1 VGSDLGWRELK
12 APMTIPGASVPAAS
26 VPGAVGRRF
35 GAWLGFGAALAISG
49 AATAQAQ
56 PVCSF
61 LLPVGGSGDPVVSK
75 RVGPG
80 RLLGR
85 TNWNTDFIVDRPFSS
100 YRFFFT
106 ATSTDPA
113 TYPVRGYM
121 IFTDRTSLRL
131 FDVTISPPEGT
142 GRMFG
147 PFPTIP
153 GRRTS
158 LMNFHIGSSS
168 QPGALG
174 FSYRISVQGC
184 N

>member
-1 VGSDLGWRELK
+1 MAGLIAAIALG
-12 APMTIPGASVPAAS
+12 T
-26 VPGAVGRRF
+26 
-35 GAWLGFGAALAISG
+35 ALP
-49 AATAQAQ
+49 AQAQ
-56 PVCSF
+56 TCTF
-61 LLPVGGSGDPVVSK
+61 LQPLGGGPDPVVAK
-75 RVGPG
+75 QVGPG

-85 TNWNTDFIVDRPFSS
+85 TNWNTDFVVDRPFSS

-106 ATSTDPA
+106 ATSTDKA
-113 TYPVRGYM
+113 TYPVQGFM
-121 IFTDRTSLRL
+121 IFTDRDSLRL
-131 FDVTISPPEGT
+131 FNVNLTPPQGT

-147 PFPTIP
+147 PFPSIP

-158 LMNFHIGSSS
+158 LMNFKIGAST

>member
-1 VGSDLGWRELK
+1 MA
-12 APMTIPGASVPAAS
+12 APMTRPDASVPAAS
-26 VPGAVGRRF
+26 VALALGRKL
-35 GAWLGFGAALAISG
+35 GAWLGLGAALAVSG
-49 AATAQAQ
+49 ATAAQAQ
-56 PVCSF
+56 PVCTF
-61 LLPVGGSGDPVVSK
+61 LLPVGGSGDPVVAK

-113 TYPVRGYM
+113 TYPVRGSM

-184 N
+184 T

>member
-1 VGSDLGWRELK
+1 M
-12 APMTIPGASVPAAS
+12 APSLTRFLRPAAA
-26 VPGAVGRRF
+26 GLA
-35 GAWLGFGAALAISG
+35 LGAALVLATPL
-49 AATAQAQ
+49 AARAQ
-56 PVCSF
+56 PNCTF
-61 LLPVGGSGDPVVSK
+61 LLPLGGSGDPVVSK

-85 TNWNTDFIVDRPFSS
+85 NNWNTDFVVDRPFTS

-106 ATSTDPA
+106 ATSTDKA
-113 TYPVRGYM
+113 TYPVQGFM
-121 IFTDRTSLRL
+121 IFTDRDSLRL
-131 FDVTISPPEGT
+131 FNVTLSPPEGT

-147 PFPTIP
+147 PFPSIP

-158 LMNFHIGSSS
+158 LMNFKIGASS

-184 N
+184 NG

>member
-1 VGSDLGWRELK
+1 
-12 APMTIPGASVPAAS
+12 MTPSTTQRAGASRV
-26 VPGAVGRRF
+26 AV
-35 GAWLGFGAALAISG
+35 AALIAAIALG
-49 AATAQAQ
+49 TTAPASAQ
-56 PVCSF
+56 DTCSF
-61 LLPVGGSGDPVVSK
+61 LMPLGGGTDPVVSK
-75 RVGPG
+75 QVGPG

-85 TNWNTDFIVDRPFSS
+85 TNWNTDFIVDRPFTS

-106 ATSTDPA
+106 ATSTDKA
-113 TYPVRGYM
+113 TYPVQGFM
-121 IFTDRTSLRL
+121 IFTDRDSLRL
-131 FDVTISPPEGT
+131 FNVNLTPPQGT

-147 PFPTIP
+147 PFPSIP

-158 LMNFHIGSSS
+158 LMNFKIGASS

>member
-1 VGSDLGWRELK
+1 MNNGSPVTR
-12 APMTIPGASVPAAS
+12 PVF
-26 VPGAVGRRF
+26 GRTF
-35 GAWLGFGAALAISG
+35 GAWLGIGAAVALGWATTAK
-49 AATAQAQ
+49 AA
-56 PVCSF
+56 PVCTF
-61 LLPVGGSGDPVVSK
+61 LKPLGGSGDPVVSK

-85 TNWNTDFIVDRPFSS
+85 TNWNTDFIVDRPFTS

-147 PFPTIP
+147 PFPAIP

>member
-1 VGSDLGWRELK
+1 
-12 APMTIPGASVPAAS
+12 
-26 VPGAVGRRF
+26 
-35 GAWLGFGAALAISG
+35 
-49 AATAQAQ
+49 
-56 PVCSF
+56 
-61 LLPVGGSGDPVVSK
+61 LPLGGSGDPVVSK

-85 TNWNTDFIVDRPFSS
+85 NNWNTDFVVDQPFSS

-121 IFTDRTSLRL
+121 IFTDRASLRL
-131 FDVTISPPEGT
+131 FDVTISPPVGT
-142 GRMFG
+142 GRQFG
-147 PFPTIP
+147 PFPAIP

-184 N
+184 NG

>member
-1 VGSDLGWRELK
+1 MK
-12 APMTIPGASVPAAS
+12 ASVLLSLAAPFLLS
-26 VPGAVGRRF
+26 GGGAFAAQRCTFLQPIGGNGTTPIVSKQVGR
-35 GAWLGFGAALAISG
+35 G
-49 AATAQAQ
+49 
-56 PVCSF
+56 
-61 LLPVGGSGDPVVSK
+61 K
-75 RVGPG
+75 
-80 RLLGR
+80 LLGQ

>member
-1 VGSDLGWRELK
+1 
-12 APMTIPGASVPAAS
+12 MITISPSARPAVS
-26 VPGAVGRRF
+26 QKLR
-35 GAWLGFGAALAISG
+35 AWLCLGAALALNG
-49 AATAQAQ
+49 ATAAQAQ
-56 PVCSF
+56 PVCTF
-61 LLPVGGSGDPVVSK
+61 LLPLGGGADPVVAK

-121 IFTDRTSLRL
+121 RFTDGASLRL

-147 PFPTIP
+147 PFPAIP

-158 LMNFHIGSSS
+158 LMNFRIGSSS

>member
-1 VGSDLGWRELK
+1 M
-12 APMTIPGASVPAAS
+12 APSLTRFLRTASAGLA
-26 VPGAVGRRF
+26 
-35 GAWLGFGAALAISG
+35 LGAALVLVAPL
-49 AATAQAQ
+49 AAPAQ
-56 PVCSF
+56 PTCTF
-61 LLPVGGSGDPVVSK
+61 LLPLGGSGDPVVSK

-85 TNWNTDFIVDRPFSS
+85 NNWNTDFVVDRPFSS

-106 ATSTDPA
+106 ATSTDKA
-113 TYPVRGYM
+113 TYPVQGFM
-121 IFTDRTSLRL
+121 IFTDRDSLRL
-131 FDVTISPPEGT
+131 FNVTLSPPEGT

-147 PFPTIP
+147 PFPSIP

-158 LMNFHIGSSS
+158 LMNFKIGASS

-184 N
+184 NG